1 MPQQLRCWSPL
12 SPPGTNGRRLPF
24 SKRLSRPTKLTRS
37 PLLSR
42 ILPILTRTRSI
53 PTCSTRMEHRN
64 FPPWI
69 LRHLCYL
76 PWTLN
81 RPRLRLCWRRDGNAY
96 TRSRSLQYHFLRSC
110 LKRMNQLPFQRLRF
124 GGALTFPELYEISS
138 LRTVAIPIHPQP
150 HRSLPIRRSQKK
162 SKSAL
167 DLKLLRRRDKKEQNS
182 PTKDNKEN
190 QRPQQLTTPLP
201 PPSSRRPYSVEV
213 TVPPLG
219 KEPEGLFAPPVAYSS
234 RSRAKVTTSGSD
246 SSVPSLAQ
254 SSSSTS
260 SKGSARKQEIEELV
274 RKYTPTEYTAGSR
287 QGYFGSREPVLIKP
301 SETDSSHRS
310 KEKKPRPKGP
320 LPPPPAVHGGGFSVA
335 SPRKSHEVRRSEDKR
350 PPDPPVKDEKNSP
363 ASSQSSGRSGK
374 AAGLDLAGIDTA
386 FEALLVCSLYI
397 TRERIITDRIVRIL
411 GEFRQA

>member
-1 MPQQLRCWSPL
+1 
-12 SPPGTNGRRLPF
+12 
-24 SKRLSRPTKLTRS
+24 
-37 PLLSR
+37 
-42 ILPILTRTRSI
+42 
-53 PTCSTRMEHRN
+53 
-64 FPPWI
+64 
-69 LRHLCYL
+69 
-76 PWTLN
+76 
-81 RPRLRLCWRRDGNAY
+81 
-96 TRSRSLQYHFLRSC
+96 
-110 LKRMNQLPFQRLRF
+110 
-124 GGALTFPELYEISS
+124 
-138 LRTVAIPIHPQP
+138 
-150 HRSLPIRRSQKK
+150 
-162 SKSAL
+162 L